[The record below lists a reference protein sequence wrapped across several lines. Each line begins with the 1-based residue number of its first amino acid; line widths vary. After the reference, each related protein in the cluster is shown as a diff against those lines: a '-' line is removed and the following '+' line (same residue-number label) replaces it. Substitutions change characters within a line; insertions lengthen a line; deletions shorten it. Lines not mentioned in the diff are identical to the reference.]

1 MNREI
6 EKFYLDGIDSNVLTD
21 DFIREALVTGIRCDN
36 ADLVRKAAG
45 RKLIHGNFYGYHP
58 LLRFAIKEMASNEV
72 IETLVK
78 AGYELSKPFFDLTPF
93 NGSPQELV
101 DLWMETSGRTK
112 EEALQLLAGDIG
124 YFFHVIRTDYSCYR
138 IPYDIDPED
147 RYKPCFW
154 NYLDEWM
161 NDFIKLLADENGL
174 GIVTSHFCRGIIENA
189 EFKKSFDTLFELFG
203 KTFSTDDLTWFI
215 NIAVG
220 HDNEYA
226 FEKLVEYYPYLIK
239 EVNCYP
245 FSSKKILSVILD
257 AGLLAPGT
265 EEGFDAFIR
274 RIAYG
279 QIEKDILTAIAHFSY
294 TSRTT
299 EEGKTS
305 LMYAIED
312 DDFPVELYKLLITSP
327 SDVNIQDEDGQ
338 AALHYMA
345 KTEYPECIEDLL
357 ELGAD
362 PFITDN
368 KGNNVLHILA
378 RNKKGLSLDSFGDC
392 ISLLPKKLL
401 TMKNSKGMTPITLFF
416 QRLTGTEGK
425 PNQRRSFNQFL
436 EQHLASP
443 ESLNGNILIGGSV
456 SEMRLKTL
464 ELVKEHIIS
473 QLIDRG
479 IDYELI
485 AGKSAEETVSILEN
499 LANGEDETDTSSLH
513 LVVIDELYDCQSL
526 ELGKRFE
533 YALLLLDGND
543 NVLIIAASKLSSAD
557 IIIDIIQQEFPYRIT
572 SLQSSDLSSSV
583 FIGQD
588 DAAYIGQDE
597 VIITGFG
604 EDLLLSNLK
613 SEGMENKETDEDSI
627 VLAEAERILDKHL
640 AAFKELAK

>member
-1 MNREI
+1 MQKNL
-6 EKFYLDGIDSNVLTD
+6 FVLIT
-21 DFIREALVTGIRCDN
+21 RAN
-36 ADLVRKAAG
+36 
-45 RKLIHGNFYGYHP
+45 
-58 LLRFAIKEMASNEV
+58 
-72 IETLVK
+72 
-78 AGYELSKPFFDLTPF
+78 
-93 NGSPQELV
+93 
-101 DLWMETSGRTK
+101 
-112 EEALQLLAGDIG
+112 
-124 YFFHVIRTDYSCYR
+124 
-138 IPYDIDPED
+138 
-147 RYKPCFW
+147 
-154 NYLDEWM
+154 
-161 NDFIKLLADENGL
+161 LLADENGSE
-174 GIVTSHFCRGIIENA
+174 IVTPHFCRGIIENA

-203 KTFSTDDLTWFI
+203 KTFSTDDLFWFI

-226 FEKLVEYYPYLIK
+226 FEKLVEYYPSLIK

-245 FSSKKILSVILD
+245 SSSKKILSVILD
-257 AGLLAPGT
+257 AGLLTPGT
-265 EEGFDAFIR
+265 EEGFDAFIP

-294 TSRTT
+294 TARTT

-557 IIIDIIQQEFPYRIT
+557 IITDIIQQEFPYRIT

>member
-1 MNREI
+1 MSI
-6 EKFYLDGIDSNVLTD
+6 
-21 DFIREALVTGIRCDN
+21 
-36 ADLVRKAAG
+36 
-45 RKLIHGNFYGYHP
+45 
-58 LLRFAIKEMASNEV
+58 
-72 IETLVK
+72 
-78 AGYELSKPFFDLTPF
+78 
-93 NGSPQELV
+93 
-101 DLWMETSGRTK
+101 
-112 EEALQLLAGDIG
+112 LAGDIG

-161 NDFIKLLADENGL
+161 NDFIKLLADENGS

-203 KTFSTDDLTWFI
+203 KTFSTDDLIWFI

-279 QIEKDILTAIAHFSY
+279 QIEKDILTAIVHPSY
-294 TSRTT
+294 AARIT
-299 EEGKTS
+299 EEGKTP
-305 LMYAIED
+305 LMYAIDD

-401 TMKNSKGMTPITLFF
+401 TMKNSKDMTPITLFF

-485 AGKSAEETVSILEN
+485 AWKSAEETVSILEN

-513 LVVIDELYDCQSL
+513 LVVIDELYDCQSP

-557 IIIDIIQQEFPYRIT
+557 IITDIIQQEFPYRIT

-588 DAAYIGQDE
+588 DAAYIDQDE